1 MGNASEES
9 EILRLRVAL
18 DCKEAEVQK
27 SEKDKLDLAMEILQE
42 KNKGLEDD
50 FDRAVMEMRIERLEY
65 ALSQKHPIAAL
76 TVASTRESSPLPSS
90 NESRRT
96 ELLELRDKLSGLE
109 RTNSELSRQREQDK
123 AALQEAER
131 VLDLVQ
137 ATEKKYVKVA
147 KENAKLR
154 KDLASLDDD
163 NFWNDLDLLQD
174 QHKQSV
180 AILKQV
186 RSDVTYINHR
196 PALAHEID
204 KVIG

>member
-1 MGNASEES
+1 
-9 EILRLRVAL
+9 
-18 DCKEAEVQK
+18 
-27 SEKDKLDLAMEILQE
+27 
-42 KNKGLEDD
+42 
-50 FDRAVMEMRIERLEY
+50 MEMRIERLEY
-65 ALSQKHPIAAL
+65 ALSQKHPMSAL

-90 NESRRT
+90 NDPRRT
-96 ELLELRDKLSGLE
+96 ELAELKEKLSGLE
-109 RTNSELSRQREQDK
+109 RTNSELTKQRDQDK
-123 AALQEAER
+123 LALQEAER

-186 RSDVTYINHR
+186 RSDITYINHR
-196 PALAHEID
+196 PTLAQEID
-204 KVIG
+204 KIIG